1 MMMMIG
7 NDGAGGGDGANA
19 ADIELAQC
27 LFDGNGGSAGNAAV
41 MVMEGDDGGDD
52 KGLINLVLVQLAHTP
67 KQYDLH
73 SELIDSS

>member
-1 MMMMIG
+1 MVQMLPTLNWH
-7 NDGAGGGDGANA
+7 NDY
-19 ADIELAQC
+19 
-27 LFDGNGGSAGNAAV
+27 FDGNGGSAGNAAV

-52 KGLINLVLVQLAHTP
+52 NGLIHLVLVQLVHTP